1 MNFLFKWLY
10 LDRSYPDSR
19 IRLMYHTLFWL
30 VVAGFIF
37 SQLYSSVGYKVPL
50 FMLSRLV
57 GLIMC
62 SLLIAYYLLSLFAFP
77 ALQQQNYG
85 KTCFALLVAYV
96 VTTTLYFYGI
106 PIVIGSSSYYLHLF
120 QTYSQKSFLSV
131 LTSYQVFLYNWSF
144 SFSMLLLPLM
154 AKGFKLHFL
163 LRYEKQ
169 ALDQENAKLEIH
181 QLKAQIQPHFILN
194 TLHNLYAIALERN
207 EELADYILRVS
218 ELLHYQSKS
227 NKDAALPI
235 AQELEF
241 ISHYISLQ
249 KLRFRPDFPLTFS
262 VQLAKLDFEIYPFLL
277 ITCIENAFR
286 HGISPR
292 GEYSWID
299 ISIQISEQ
307 GTFSL
312 LIRNSAFDSSYPPGE
327 GLCLTRKRLAL
338 LYPNRHRLDCLR
350 EKNSFTTQLCL
361 TL

>member
-1 MNFLFKWLY
+1 MNLLFKWLY
-10 LDRSYPDSR
+10 LDRSYPNWH
-19 IRLMYHTLFWL
+19 IQLIYHSLFWL
-30 VVAGFIF
+30 VVATFIF
-37 SQLYSSVGYKVPL
+37 GQIHTSVGLTVPL
-50 FMLSRLV
+50 LIHSRLFLLIMV
-57 GLIMC
+57 GLLFAYYHLSLGVLPSLQNHHFGRAAI
-62 SLLIAYYLLSLFAFP
+62 LLILTYFFTTSLFYFGLPLVGDKSNYFP
-77 ALQQQNYG
+77 HLHETYRQG
-85 KTCFALLVAYV
+85 SFSSALL
-96 VTTTLYFYGI
+96 
-106 PIVIGSSSYYLHLF
+106 
-120 QTYSQKSFLSV
+120 
-131 LTSYQVFLYNWSF
+131 SYQVLLYNWSF
-144 SFSMLLLPLM
+144 SYSALLLPLL

-163 LRYEKQ
+163 LRYQKQ
-169 ALDQENAKLEIH
+169 ALDQENTRLEIH

-227 NKDAALPI
+227 SKDAALPL

-241 ISHYISLQ
+241 INHYISLQ
-249 KLRFRPDFPLTFS
+249 RLRFRPDFPLTFS
-262 VQLAKLDFEIYPFLL
+262 VQPAKLDFEIYPFLL

-292 GEYSWID
+292 GEHSWID

-327 GLCLTRKRLAL
+327 GLRLTRKRLAL
-338 LYPNRHRLDCLR
+338 LYPNRHSLEYMR
-350 EKNSFTTQLCL
+350 EKNCFITRLQL